1 MQPSPSPRAN
11 SKTENSNSKILRAQ
25 TFYWDQNPIFLL
37 EIGPIPFLGLDLI
50 DHQSS
55 FFLALASRFI
65 TNYKTRPESLVFFI
79 VVIFPIEKSTQSTC
93 KGKQYFHTSWPE
105 LFIFEDLVF
114 MPRSQINQALDF
126 TLNICRDNFTNFY
139 EHRNRY
145 SGGGR
150 VYIVQLQ
157 GMMSRS
163 SH

>member
-1 MQPSPSPRAN
+1 MICLFQFTSAPSAVSACCV
-11 SKTENSNSKILRAQ
+11 KGKE
-25 TFYWDQNPIFLL
+25 TFQNPIFLL

-50 DHQSS
+50 NPQSS
-55 FFLALASRFI
+55 FFELSHPVLLPTTKRGLKVWF
-65 TNYKTRPESLVFFI
+65 LFI

-114 MPRSQINQALDF
+114 MPRSQINRALDF

-139 EHRNRY
+139 EHRDRY

>member
-1 MQPSPSPRAN
+1 MQPSPSSRAN
-11 SKTENSNSKILRAQ
+11 SKILWAQ
-25 TFYWDQNPIFLL
+25 TFYWEQNPIFLL

-50 DHQSS
+50 DPQSS
-55 FFLALASRFI
+55 FFFELSHPVLLPTTKRGLKVWF
-65 TNYKTRPESLVFFI
+65 LFI

-93 KGKQYFHTSWPE
+93 KGKQYFLISWPE

-114 MPRSQINQALDF
+114 MPRSQINRALDF

-139 EHRNRY
+139 EHRDRY

>member
-1 MQPSPSPRAN
+1 MMKWWNR
-11 SKTENSNSKILRAQ
+11 I
-25 TFYWDQNPIFLL
+25 YWPLLVLFFELSHPVLLPTTKRGLKVWFL
-37 EIGPIPFLGLDLI
+37 
-50 DHQSS
+50 
-55 FFLALASRFI
+55 
-65 TNYKTRPESLVFFI
+65 FI

-93 KGKQYFHTSWPE
+93 KGKQYFLISWPE

-114 MPRSQINQALDF
+114 MPRSQINRALDF

-139 EHRNRY
+139 EHRDRY

-163 SH
+163 SHWIYFFQPLWAQRISYSETLTLLPGAVSCGH